1 LNDPY
6 GGGDINDHKTTRN
19 LMNDDKNNIEDAN
32 ETTLSRVNLKL
43 TKQVPSISQLIKE
56 GNALLNTEVKKSIK
70 AKKPKTKPTKVSSN
84 PYEKAREMV
93 LSKMDTWKRNEIF
106 RMEKENDKNNRWYD
120 DFVKRVME
128 IGDKL

>member
-1 LNDPY
+1 M
-6 GGGDINDHKTTRN
+6 K
-19 LMNDDKNNIEDAN
+19 DDENNIEDAK

-56 GNALLNTEVKKSIK
+56 GNALLDTEVKKSIK